1 MCNTRSVV
9 HDHDI
14 GISTGAYFEL
24 SLGAALL
31 RIAELA
37 PSAEILSLGR
47 HSLLEPINARVI
59 ETAGLPFT
67 VHGPFAHFE
76 FGSRSATKH
85 RGAIELHRRH
95 MWVAAELGA
104 QLYVVHPDM
113 QRRARGWNPKVAAS
127 LERAF
132 EELSALQDEIGLSIV
147 VENMPFSKHSHF
159 IAPGDLDLKGLGLA
173 LDTGHAAVTGTLG
186 DWLRDPLAD
195 LRHVHLHDNQGQ
207 QGGDHHYPLGTGV
220 IDLEPILFAAR
231 AAGASIVLEHKDE
244 ASVLASLHHLRS
256 RGLLVRGLG

>member
-1 MCNTRSVV
+1 MVD
-9 HDHDI
+9 DHDI
-14 GISTGAYFEL
+14 GISTGAYHRL

-47 HSLLEPINARVI
+47 HSLLEPINVRVI

-76 FGSRSATKH
+76 FGSSSAAKH
-85 RGAIELHRRH
+85 RGAIDLHRRH

-104 QLYVVHPDM
+104 RLYVVHPDM
-113 QRRARGWNPKVAAS
+113 QRRPGGWNQTVADS

-132 EELSALQDEIGLSIV
+132 EELSELQDEIGLPIA
-147 VENMPFSKHSHF
+147 VENMPFPKHSHF
-159 IAPGDLDLKGLGLA
+159 IAPGDLDLKGLGLV
-173 LDTGHAAVTGTLG
+173 LDTGHAAMTGTLS
-186 DWLRDPLAD
+186 DWLNDPLVD
-195 LRHVHLHDNQGQ
+195 LRHVHLHDNQGPL
-207 QGGDHHYPLGTGV
+207 GGDHHDALGTGV
-220 IDLEPILFAAR
+220 VDIEPILDAAR

-244 ASVLASLHHLRS
+244 ASVIASLDHLRT
-256 RGLLVRGLG
+256 RGLLVRDLG

>member
-1 MCNTRSVV
+1 MV

-14 GISTGAYFEL
+14 GISTGAYYEL

-31 RIAELA
+31 RIAEIA

-47 HSLLEPINARVI
+47 HSLLEPVNVRVI
-59 ETAGLPFT
+59 EAAGLPFT

-76 FGSRSATKH
+76 FGSRSASKH
-85 RGAIELHRRH
+85 RGAMDLHRRH

-104 QLYVVHPDM
+104 QLYVVHPDL

-132 EELSALQDEIGLSIV
+132 EELSALQDEIGLPIA
-147 VENMPFSKHSHF
+147 VENLPFSRHSHF
-159 IAPGDLDLKGLGLA
+159 VAPGDLDLKGLGLA
-173 LDTGHAAVTGTLG
+173 LDVGHAAVTGTLRA
-186 DWLRDPLAD
+186 WLDVPPAG
-195 LRHVHLHDNQGQ
+195 LRHVHLHDNQGHR
-207 QGGDHHYPLGTGV
+207 GGDEHDPLGTGV
-220 IDLEPILFAAR
+220 IDLEPILAVAR

-244 ASVLASLHHLRS
+244 ASVIASLDHLRS
-256 RGLLVRGLG
+256 RGLLVPGLG

>member
-1 MCNTRSVV
+1 VPEA
-9 HDHDI
+9 HDI

-47 HSLLEPINARVI
+47 HSLLEPINVRVI

-76 FGSRSATKH
+76 FGSRSASRH
-85 RGAIELHRRH
+85 RAAIELHRRH
-95 MWVAAELGA
+95 MWVAAQLGA
-104 QLYVVHPDM
+104 RLYVVHPDM

-132 EELSALQDEIGLSIV
+132 EELSALQDEIGLPIA
-147 VENMPFSKHSHF
+147 VENMPFDKHSHF

-173 LDTGHAAVTGTLG
+173 LDAGHAAMTGTLS
-186 DWLRDPLAD
+186 DWLSDPMVN
-195 LRHVHLHDNQGQ
+195 LRHVHLHDNQGHR
-207 QGGDHHYPLGTGV
+207 GGDHHHPLGTGV
-220 IDLEPILFAAR
+220 IDIEPVLAAAR

-244 ASVLASLHHLRS
+244 ASVLASLDHLRS
-256 RGLLVRGLG
+256 RGLLVRGLA

>member
-1 MCNTRSVV
+1 VA
-9 HDHDI
+9 DHDI
-14 GISTGAYFEL
+14 GISTGAYHGL

-47 HSLLEPINARVI
+47 HSLLEPINVRVI

-76 FGSRSATKH
+76 FGSPSAAKH
-85 RGAIELHRRH
+85 RGAIDLHRRH

-104 QLYVVHPDM
+104 RLYVVHPDM
-113 QRRARGWNPKVAAS
+113 QRRPEGWNQTVADS

-132 EELSALQDEIGLSIV
+132 EELSELQDEIGLPIA
-147 VENMPFSKHSHF
+147 VENMPFPKHSHF
-159 IAPGDLDLKGLGLA
+159 IAPGDLDLKGLGLV
-173 LDTGHAAVTGTLG
+173 LDTGHAAMTGTLS
-186 DWLRDPLAD
+186 DWLNDPLVD
-195 LRHVHLHDNQGQ
+195 LRHVHLNDNQGHP
-207 QGGDHHYPLGTGV
+207 GGDHHDALGTGV
-220 IDLEPILFAAR
+220 VDIEPILDAAR

-244 ASVLASLHHLRS
+244 ASVIASLHHLRI
-256 RGLLVRGLG
+256 RGLLVRDLE

>member
-1 MCNTRSVV
+1 VV

-37 PSAEILSLGR
+37 PSAEILSLGP
-47 HSLLEPINARVI
+47 HSLLEPINVRVI

-76 FGSRSATKH
+76 FGSRSASRH
-85 RGAIELHRRH
+85 RAAIELHRRH
-95 MWVAAELGA
+95 MWVAAQLGA
-104 QLYVVHPDM
+104 RLYVVHPDM

-132 EELSALQDEIGLSIV
+132 EELSALQDEIGLPIA
-147 VENMPFSKHSHF
+147 VENMPFDKHSHF

-173 LDTGHAAVTGTLG
+173 LDAGHAAMTGTLS
-186 DWLRDPLAD
+186 DWLSDPQVD
-195 LRHVHLHDNQGQ
+195 LRHVHLHDNRGHR
-207 QGGDHHYPLGTGV
+207 GGDQHHPLGTGV
-220 IDLEPILFAAR
+220 IDIGPVLEAAR

-244 ASVLASLHHLRS
+244 ASVVASLDHLRS
-256 RGLLVRGLG
+256 RGLLTPDVG

>member
-1 MCNTRSVV
+1 MVD
-9 HDHDI
+9 DHDI
-14 GISTGAYFEL
+14 GISTGAYYEL

-47 HSLLEPINARVI
+47 HSLLEPVNVRVV
-59 ETAGLPFT
+59 EAAGLPFT

-76 FGSRSATKH
+76 LGSRSATRH
-85 RGAIELHRRH
+85 RAAIDLHRRH

-104 QLYVVHPDM
+104 LLYVVHPDM

-127 LERAF
+127 LELAF
-132 EELSALQDEIGLSIV
+132 EELSALQDEIGLPIA
-147 VENMPFSKHSHF
+147 VENMPFSRHSHF

-173 LDTGHAAVTGTLG
+173 LDTGHAAITGTLN
-186 DWLRDPLAD
+186 DWLATSLVD
-195 LRHVHLHDNQGQ
+195 LRHVHLHDNQGHR
-207 QGGDHHYPLGTGV
+207 GGDHHHPLGTGV
-220 IDLEPILFAAR
+220 IDIELILEAAR

-244 ASVLASLHHLRS
+244 ASVLASLDHLRS
-256 RGLLVRGLG
+256 RGLLVRDLG

>member
-1 MCNTRSVV
+1 MAE
-9 HDHDI
+9 DHDI

-37 PSAEILSLGR
+37 SSAEILSLGR

-59 ETAGLPFT
+59 EAAGLPFT

-85 RGAIELHRRH
+85 RGAIDLHRRH

-104 QLYVVHPDM
+104 RLYVVHPDM

-132 EELSALQDEIGLSIV
+132 EELSALQHEIGLSIA
-147 VENMPFSKHSHF
+147 VENMPFHKHSHF
-159 IAPGDLDLKGLGLA
+159 IAPGDLDLRGLGLA
-173 LDTGHAAVTGTLG
+173 LDAGHAAVTGTLS
-186 DWLRDPLAD
+186 DWLSDPQVD
-195 LRHVHLHDNQGQ
+195 LRHVHLHDNLGHR
-207 QGGDHHYPLGTGV
+207 GGDHHHPLGTGV
-220 IDLEPILFAAR
+220 IDIEPVLQAAR

-244 ASVLASLHHLRS
+244 ASVLVSLDHLRS
-256 RGLLVRGLG
+256 RGLLVRDLG

>member
-1 MCNTRSVV
+1 VA

-14 GISTGAYFEL
+14 GISTGAYYEL

-47 HSLLEPINARVI
+47 HSLLEPINVRVV

-132 EELSALQDEIGLSIV
+132 EELSALQDEIGLPIA
-147 VENMPFSKHSHF
+147 VENMPFQKHSHF
-159 IAPGDLDLKGLGLA
+159 IAPGDLDLKGLGLV
-173 LDTGHAAVTGTLG
+173 LDTGHAAMTGTLG
-186 DWLRDPLAD
+186 DWLNDPLVD
-195 LRHVHLHDNQGQ
+195 LRHVHLHDSQGHLS
-207 QGGDHHYPLGTGV
+207 GDHHDALGTGV
-220 IDLEPILFAAR
+220 VDFEPILAAAR

-244 ASVLASLHHLRS
+244 TSVLASLDHLRD
-256 RGLLVRGLG
+256 RGLLVRDRG

>member
-1 MCNTRSVV
+1 VD
-9 HDHDI
+9 DHDI
-14 GISTGAYFEL
+14 GISTGAYHEL

-47 HSLLEPINARVI
+47 HSLLEPVNVRVI
-59 ETAGLPFT
+59 EAAGLPFT

-76 FGSRSATKH
+76 LGSRSASRH
-85 RGAIELHRRH
+85 RAAIDLHRRH

-104 QLYVVHPDM
+104 QLYVIHPDM

-132 EELSALQDEIGLSIV
+132 EELSALQDEIGLPIA
-147 VENMPFSKHSHF
+147 VENMPFSRHSHF

-173 LDTGHAAVTGTLG
+173 LDTGHAAITGTLG
-186 DWLRDPLAD
+186 DWLTTSLVD
-195 LRHVHLHDNQGQ
+195 LRHVHLHDNVGHR
-207 QGGDHHYPLGTGV
+207 GGDDHLPLGTGV
-220 IDLEPILFAAR
+220 IDLGPILEAAR
-231 AAGASIVLEHKDE
+231 AAGASIVLEHRDE
-244 ASVLASLHHLRS
+244 ASVIASLDHLRA
-256 RGLLVRGLG
+256 RGLLVRDLG

>member
-1 MCNTRSVV
+1 VAE
-9 HDHDI
+9 DHDI

-31 RIAELA
+31 RIAEIA

-47 HSLLEPINARVI
+47 HSLLEPVNVRVI
-59 ETAGLPFT
+59 EAAGLPFT

-85 RGAIELHRRH
+85 RGAIDLHRRH

-104 QLYVVHPDM
+104 RLYVVHPDM

-132 EELSALQDEIGLSIV
+132 EELSALQHEIGLSIA
-147 VENMPFSKHSHF
+147 VENMPFHKHSHF

-173 LDTGHAAVTGTLG
+173 LDAGHAAVTGTLS
-186 DWLRDPLAD
+186 DWLSDPQVD
-195 LRHVHLHDNQGQ
+195 LRHVHLHDNLGHR
-207 QGGDHHYPLGTGV
+207 GGDHHHPLGTGV
-220 IDLEPILFAAR
+220 IDIEPVLQAAR

-244 ASVLASLHHLRS
+244 ASVLVSLDHLRS
-256 RGLLVRGLG
+256 RGLLVRDLG

>member
-1 MCNTRSVV
+1 MVD
-9 HDHDI
+9 DHDI
-14 GISTGAYFEL
+14 GISTGAYYEL

-47 HSLLEPINARVI
+47 HSLLEPVNVRVV
-59 ETAGLPFT
+59 EAAGLPFT

-76 FGSRSATKH
+76 LGGRSASRH
-85 RGAIELHRRH
+85 RAAIDLHRRH

-104 QLYVVHPDM
+104 LLYVVHPDV

-132 EELSALQDEIGLSIV
+132 EELSALQDEIGLPIA
-147 VENMPFSKHSHF
+147 VENMPFPRHSHF

-173 LDTGHAAVTGTLG
+173 LDTGHAAITGTLG
-186 DWLRDPLAD
+186 DWLSDPLVD
-195 LRHVHLHDNQGQ
+195 LRHVHLHDNQGHR
-207 QGGDHHYPLGTGV
+207 GADHHHPLGTGV
-220 IDLEPILFAAR
+220 IDLGPILEAAR

-244 ASVLASLHHLRS
+244 ASVLASLDHLRT
-256 RGLLVRGLG
+256 RGLLVPGLG

>member
-1 MCNTRSVV
+1 VV
-9 HDHDI
+9 YDHDI
-14 GISTGAYFEL
+14 GISTGAYFQL

-59 ETAGLPFT
+59 ETAGLPIT

-76 FGSRSATKH
+76 FGSRSASKH

-104 QLYVVHPDM
+104 RLYVVHPDV
-113 QRRARGWNPKVAAS
+113 QRRARGWNPRIAAS

-132 EELSALQDEIGLSIV
+132 EELSALQDEIGLSIA

-159 IAPGDLDLKGLGLA
+159 VAPGDLDLKGLGLA
-173 LDTGHAAVTGTLG
+173 LDTGHASVTGTLG
-186 DWLRDPLAD
+186 EWLRDPRAQAD
-195 LRHVHLHDNQGQ
+195 LRHVHLHDNQGHG
-207 QGGDHHYPLGTGV
+207 GGDHHHALGAGV
-220 IDLEPILFAAR
+220 IDLEPILQAAR

-244 ASVLASLHHLRS
+244 ASVLESLAHLRS
-256 RGLLVRGLG
+256 RGLLTSDLGRRQT

>member
-1 MCNTRSVV
+1 VV

-37 PSAEILSLGR
+37 PSAEILSLGP
-47 HSLLEPINARVI
+47 HSLLEPINVRVI

-76 FGSRSATKH
+76 FGSRSASKH
-85 RGAIELHRRH
+85 RGAIDLHRRH
-95 MWVAAELGA
+95 MAVAAELGA
-104 QLYVVHPDM
+104 SLYVVHPDM
-113 QRRARGWNPKVAAS
+113 QKRAWGWDPRIAAS

-132 EELSALQDEIGLSIV
+132 EELSALQDEIGLPIA
-147 VENMPFSKHSHF
+147 VENMPFRRHSHF
-159 IAPGDLDLKGLGLA
+159 ISPGDLDLKGLGLV
-173 LDTGHAAVTGTLG
+173 LDTGHAAVTGTLSE
-186 DWLRDPLAD
+186 WLSAPQAN
-195 LRHVHLHDNQGQ
+195 LRHVHLHDNQGHT
-207 QGGDHHYPLGTGV
+207 GSDSHDALGTGV
-220 IDLEPILFAAR
+220 IDLVPILAAAR

-244 ASVLASLHHLRS
+244 AAVLESLDHLRS
-256 RGLLVRGLG
+256 RGLLVRDPE

>member
-1 MCNTRSVV
+1 MA

-14 GISTGAYFEL
+14 GISTGAYYEL

-47 HSLLEPINARVI
+47 HSLLEPINVRVV

-132 EELSALQDEIGLSIV
+132 EELSALQDEIGLPIA
-147 VENMPFSKHSHF
+147 VENMPFQKHSHF
-159 IAPGDLDLKGLGLA
+159 IAPGDLDLKGLGLV
-173 LDTGHAAVTGTLG
+173 LDTGHAAMTGTLG
-186 DWLRDPLAD
+186 NWLKDPLVN
-195 LRHVHLHDNQGQ
+195 LRHVHLHDSQGHLS
-207 QGGDHHYPLGTGV
+207 GDHHDALGTGV
-220 IDLEPILFAAR
+220 VDFEPVLAAAR

-244 ASVLASLHHLRS
+244 TSVLASLDHLRD
-256 RGLLVRGLG
+256 RGLLVRDRG

>member
-1 MCNTRSVV
+1 M

-31 RIAELA
+31 RIAEIA

-47 HSLLEPINARVI
+47 HSLLEPVNVRVI
-59 ETAGLPFT
+59 QAAGLPFT

-85 RGAIELHRRH
+85 RGAIDLHRRH

-104 QLYVVHPDM
+104 RLYVVHPDM

-132 EELSALQDEIGLSIV
+132 EELSALQHEIGLSIA
-147 VENMPFSKHSHF
+147 VENMPFHKHSHF
-159 IAPGDLDLKGLGLA
+159 IAPGDLDLRGLGLA
-173 LDTGHAAVTGTLG
+173 LDAGHAAMTGTLG
-186 DWLRDPLAD
+186 DWLNDPLAD
-195 LRHVHLHDNQGQ
+195 LRHVHLHDNLGHRD
-207 QGGDHHYPLGTGV
+207 GDRHHPLGTGV
-220 IDLEPILFAAR
+220 IDVEPILEAAR
-231 AAGASIVLEHKDE
+231 RAGASIVLEHKDE
-244 ASVLASLHHLRS
+244 ASVLASLDHLRS
-256 RGLLVRGLG
+256 RGLLVRDLG

>member
-1 MCNTRSVV
+1 VAE
-9 HDHDI
+9 DHDI

-37 PSAEILSLGR
+37 SSAEILSLGR

-59 ETAGLPFT
+59 EAAGLPFT

-85 RGAIELHRRH
+85 RGAIDLHRRH

-104 QLYVVHPDM
+104 RLYVVHPDM
-113 QRRARGWNPKVAAS
+113 QRRAQGWNPKVAAS

-132 EELSALQDEIGLSIV
+132 EELSALQHEIGLSIA
-147 VENMPFSKHSHF
+147 VENMPFHKHSHF
-159 IAPGDLDLKGLGLA
+159 IAPGDLDLRGLGLA
-173 LDTGHAAVTGTLG
+173 LDAGHAAVTGTLS
-186 DWLRDPLAD
+186 DWLSDPQVD
-195 LRHVHLHDNQGQ
+195 LRHVHLHDNLGQ
-207 QGGDHHYPLGTGV
+207 ASGDHHHPLGTGV
-220 IDLEPILFAAR
+220 IDIEPVLQAAR

-244 ASVLASLHHLRS
+244 ASVLASLDHLRS
-256 RGLLVRGLG
+256 RGLLVRDLG

>member
-1 MCNTRSVV
+1 MD
-9 HDHDI
+9 DHDI

-47 HSLLEPINARVI
+47 HSLLEPINVRVI
-59 ETAGLPFT
+59 EAAGLPFT

-76 FGSRSATKH
+76 LGSRSASKH
-85 RGAIELHRRH
+85 RAAIDLHRRH

-104 QLYVVHPDM
+104 LLYVVHPDM
-113 QRRARGWNPKVAAS
+113 QRRARGWNQKVADS
-127 LERAF
+127 LECAF
-132 EELSALQDEIGLSIV
+132 EELSALQDEIGLPIA
-147 VENMPFSKHSHF
+147 VENMPFSRQSHF

-173 LDTGHAAVTGTLG
+173 LDTGHAAITGTLG
-186 DWLRDPLAD
+186 NWLTDPQAD
-195 LRHVHLHDNQGQ
+195 LRHVHLHDNQGHR
-207 QGGDHHYPLGTGV
+207 GGDHHQPLGAGV
-220 IDLEPILFAAR
+220 IDLGPILAAAR

-244 ASVLASLHHLRS
+244 AAVLASLNHLRS
-256 RGLLVRGLG
+256 RGLLVPDLG

>member
-1 MCNTRSVV
+1 MT

-14 GISTGAYFEL
+14 GISTGAYFDL

-47 HSLLEPINARVI
+47 HSLLEPVNVRVI
-59 ETAGLPFT
+59 EAAGLPFT

-76 FGSRSATKH
+76 LGSRWAPRH
-85 RGAIELHRRH
+85 RAAMDLHRRH

-104 QLYVVHPDM
+104 RLYVVHPDM
-113 QRRARGWNPKVAAS
+113 QRRARGWNPRIAAS

-132 EELSALQDEIGLSIV
+132 EEFSALQDEIGLPIA
-147 VENMPFSKHSHF
+147 VENMPFSRHSHF

-173 LDTGHAAVTGTLG
+173 LDSGHAAITGTLG
-186 DWLRDPLAD
+186 DWLATSLVDI
-195 LRHVHLHDNQGQ
+195 RHVHLHDNQGHG
-207 QGGDHHYPLGTGV
+207 GGDHHHPLGTGV
-220 IDLEPILFAAR
+220 IDLEPILEVAR

-244 ASVLASLHHLRS
+244 ASVLASLDHLHT
-256 RGLLVRGLG
+256 RGLLVPGLG

>member
-1 MCNTRSVV
+1 MCNTRSVA
-9 HDHDI
+9 DEHDI
-14 GISTGAYFEL
+14 GISTGAYYDL

-37 PSAEILSLGR
+37 PSAEILSLGH
-47 HSLLEPINARVI
+47 HSLLEPVNVRVI
-59 ETAGLPFT
+59 EAAGLPFT

-85 RGAIELHRRH
+85 RGAIDLHRRH

-113 QRRARGWNPKVAAS
+113 QRRARGWNPSVAAS

-132 EELSALQDEIGLSIV
+132 EELSALQDEIGLSVV
-147 VENMPFSKHSHF
+147 VENMPFSRHSHF

-173 LDTGHAAVTGTLG
+173 LDTGHAAITGTLG
-186 DWLRDPLAD
+186 DWLREPLAD
-195 LRHVHLHDNQGQ
+195 LRHVHLHDNQGHR
-207 QGGDHHYPLGTGV
+207 GGDHHHPLGTGV

-244 ASVLASLHHLRS
+244 ASVLASLDHLRR
-256 RGLLVRGLG
+256 RGLLVQGLG